1 MKFYII
7 SGETSGDLHGANL
20 VKKMMNK
27 NPKLQLRGFG
37 GDRMIEEGVKVV
49 KHINDLAFMGFTEVV
64 KNIKSIK
71 RNLEFCK
78 KDIDSFQAD
87 ALILIDYPGF
97 NFKIAKYAK
106 EKGIKVFY
114 YISPKVWAWKES
126 RVDLIRKYVDEL
138 IVIFP
143 FEVNY
148 FKNRGIT
155 VNYFGNPISDELK
168 KEIAPLS
175 LHSNKKIIAL
185 LPGSRKQ
192 EIERNLPT
200 MLSVIPDFPKYQFVI
215 AATKNMFQLCT
226 DLSINTNVKIVK
238 KETYSVLKNSEI
250 ALVTS
255 GTATLETALF
265 NTPQLVCYK
274 TDFVTYKLAKLFVK
288 LKWISLVNIIMDKE
302 VVKEFIQSDMTKDK
316 LVNEINYLLS
326 EQGRDKVL
334 LDYKHLRNHLKS
346 ENVSD
351 KVAEF
356 ILETTNYEI

>member
-7 SGETSGDLHGANL
+7 SGEKSGDLHGANL
-20 VKKMMNK
+20 VKEMMNK
-27 NPKLQLRGFG
+27 NPKLKLRGFG

-148 FKNRGIT
+148 FKKRGIT

-175 LHSNKKIIAL
+175 LYSNKKIIAL

-200 MLSVIPDFPKYQFVI
+200 MMSVIPDFTKYQFVI

-238 KETYSVLKNSEI
+238 EETYSVLKNSEI

-334 LDYKHLRNHLKS
+334 LDYKHLRNHLTS

-356 ILETTNYEI
+356 ILGKI